1 MTTKHR
7 DRISAKIV
15 LRSPLARVWRALTD
29 PEELGRWF
37 GIKGLGPLSPG
48 ATVRGMYTHE
58 GFEHIPFEAV
68 VERLE
73 PERLFSFRWHPFAVD
88 PGVDYSA
95 EPRTLVVFTLEEAE
109 GGTILSVAETGFD
122 RLPPARREK
131 AYAEHTEG
139 WPYQLKAVEQ
149 YLVKAA

>member
-1 MTTKHR
+1 MTTKHS

-15 LRSPLARVWRALTD
+15 LRSPRARVWRALTD
-29 PEELGRWF
+29 SEELGRWF

-48 ATVRGMYTHE
+48 ATVHGTYTHE

-73 PERLFSFRWHPFAVD
+73 PERVFSFRWHPFAVD
-88 PGVDYSA
+88 PGVDYSV
-95 EPRTLVVFTLEEAE
+95 EPRTLVVFTLEETE
-109 GGTILSVAETGFD
+109 GGTILSVVETGFD
-122 RLPPARREK
+122 SLPPGRREK